1 MGREGRAADNWG
13 ASPSSR
19 SVEMILLSE
28 TERWGVWSFRAR
40 GAPGDWAG
48 VVTRVHALTSRRYI
62 TRGAQRCHPRRPD
75 PPPSG
80 GLTDDDARGSAT
92 HETHQSLGTTTEK
105 MNDALKNAKHASL
118 ATIRD
123 VIKSVDGN
131 VTSDAARY
139 NDKLAHA
146 HAARADAVLDAYEAS
161 KRTVSL
167 FSFAYGQLV

>member
-1 MGREGRAADNWG
+1 
-13 ASPSSR
+13 
-19 SVEMILLSE
+19 
-28 TERWGVWSFRAR
+28 
-40 GAPGDWAG
+40 
-48 VVTRVHALTSRRYI
+48 
-62 TRGAQRCHPRRPD
+62 
-75 PPPSG
+75 
-80 GLTDDDARGSAT
+80 
-92 HETHQSLGTTTEK
+92 

-146 HAARADAVLDAYEAS
+146 QAARADAVMDAYEAS

-167 FSFAYGQLV
+167 FSFSYGQLV

>member
-1 MGREGRAADNWG
+1 
-13 ASPSSR
+13 
-19 SVEMILLSE
+19 MILQVVSE
-28 TERWGVWSFRAR
+28 TERWGGGVLRQSAWRAGSLGGR
-40 GAPGDWAG
+40 GDAG
-48 VVTRVHALTSRRYI
+48 PRPHSRRYI

-146 HAARADAVLDAYEAS
+146 HAARADAVMDAYEAS

>member
-1 MGREGRAADNWG
+1 
-13 ASPSSR
+13 
-19 SVEMILLSE
+19 
-28 TERWGVWSFRAR
+28 
-40 GAPGDWAG
+40 
-48 VVTRVHALTSRRYI
+48 
-62 TRGAQRCHPRRPD
+62 
-75 PPPSG
+75 
-80 GLTDDDARGSAT
+80 
-92 HETHQSLGTTTEK
+92 

-131 VTSDAARY
+131 VTSDAA
-139 NDKLAHA
+139 

>member
-1 MGREGRAADNWG
+1 M
-13 ASPSSR
+13 
-19 SVEMILLSE
+19 
-28 TERWGVWSFRAR
+28 
-40 GAPGDWAG
+40 
-48 VVTRVHALTSRRYI
+48 TRVHALTRAGTSHAERSADI
-62 TRGAQRCHPRRPD
+62 FVA
-75 PPPSG
+75 
-80 GLTDDDARGSAT
+80 LTPYPAEASPQPTARGSAT
-92 HETHQSLGTTTEK
+92 PETHQSLGTTTEK

-146 HAARADAVLDAYEAS
+146 HAARADAVMDAYEAS

>member
-1 MGREGRAADNWG
+1 M
-13 ASPSSR
+13 
-19 SVEMILLSE
+19 
-28 TERWGVWSFRAR
+28 
-40 GAPGDWAG
+40 
-48 VVTRVHALTSRRYI
+48 TRVHALTRAGTSHAERSAAILVALTHHRAEASP
-62 TRGAQRCHPRRPD
+62 TTTPAG
-75 PPPSG
+75 PPP
-80 GLTDDDARGSAT
+80 T
-92 HETHQSLGTTTEK
+92 HETPAIHQSLGTTTEK

>member
-1 MGREGRAADNWG
+1 
-13 ASPSSR
+13 
-19 SVEMILLSE
+19 
-28 TERWGVWSFRAR
+28 
-40 GAPGDWAG
+40 
-48 VVTRVHALTSRRYI
+48 
-62 TRGAQRCHPRRPD
+62 
-75 PPPSG
+75 
-80 GLTDDDARGSAT
+80 
-92 HETHQSLGTTTEK
+92 

-146 HAARADAVLDAYEAS
+146 HAARADAVRDAYEAS

-167 FSFAYGQLV
+167 FSFSSYGQFV

>member
-1 MGREGRAADNWG
+1 M
-13 ASPSSR
+13 
-19 SVEMILLSE
+19 
-28 TERWGVWSFRAR
+28 
-40 GAPGDWAG
+40 
-48 VVTRVHALTSRRYI
+48 TRVHALTRAGTSHAERSAAI
-62 TRGAQRCHPRRPD
+62 LVA
-75 PPPSG
+75 
-80 GLTDDDARGSAT
+80 LTPHQAEASPQPTARGSAT

-146 HAARADAVLDAYEAS
+146 QAARADAVLDAYEAS

-167 FSFAYGQLV
+167 FSFSYWQLV

>member
-1 MGREGRAADNWG
+1 MGGRGDAGPRPHFPGTSHAERSAAILVALTHHPAE
-13 ASPSSR
+13 ASP
-19 SVEMILLSE
+19 
-28 TERWGVWSFRAR
+28 TTT
-40 GAPGDWAG
+40 P
-48 VVTRVHALTSRRYI
+48 
-62 TRGAQRCHPRRPD
+62 
-75 PPPSG
+75 
-80 GLTDDDARGSAT
+80 RGSAT

-146 HAARADAVLDAYEAS
+146 HAARADAVLAAYEAS

>member
-1 MGREGRAADNWG
+1 M
-13 ASPSSR
+13 
-19 SVEMILLSE
+19 
-28 TERWGVWSFRAR
+28 
-40 GAPGDWAG
+40 
-48 VVTRVHALTSRRYI
+48 TRVHALTRAGTSHAERSAAI
-62 TRGAQRCHPRRPD
+62 LVALTHHPAEASPTTT
-75 PPPSG
+75 P
-80 GLTDDDARGSAT
+80 RGSAT

-146 HAARADAVLDAYEAS
+146 HAARADAVMDAYEAS